1 MLLTLTEGEERV
13 ILSDWDR
20 GECIVKGYPFPG

>member
-13 ILSDWDR
+13 ILSDWDS
-20 GECIVKGYPFPG
+20 GECIVKGYPHTG